1 MERNLKS
8 RIVRFY
14 QRIKNNRFSVRIRD
28 VDNRIRENLI
38 ISNDIIRQNN
48 NQLASTDE
56 IKNICVSSKESI
68 DNISEACSN
77 INNLIEEK
85 LKSDREY
92 INILEVILNEGRDTI
107 HIVDEIRKQNNIHD
121 NRIRQLELCVL
132 LLMKQTGVSVESL
145 AVEASDSQQPAIAN
159 DVRFLKLELTK
170 TSVIKSIDRIRALTE
185 LQCRD
190 VEFLEHTLIPE
201 LGLAQEDWSFPAEIA
216 HLSGKGL
223 HLLQLPC
230 QLAPLLAWLAD
241 NARGIECYLEIGVRW
256 GGMFILISEW
266 LRRFSPELRK
276 VIALDPAE
284 MSPLISEYADYIG
297 KIDGDDR
304 LEVRYEKEYS
314 TSAAAKNLVLN
325 LRPDF
330 VFIDGDHRYEGVRHD
345 YELVRG
351 QAKMLM
357 FHDICASTWP
367 GVGRLWREVLAQN
380 SKTHSAV
387 EFTKQYQSGDGGG
400 MGLGVVKMCL

>member
-1 MERNLKS
+1 MESNLKS
-8 RIVRFY
+8 RIIRLY
-14 QRIKNNRFSVRIRD
+14 RRIKKNRVSARIRD
-28 VDNRIRENLI
+28 VDNRIQENII
-38 ISNDIIRQNN
+38 ISNDIVSQNN
-48 NQLASTDE
+48 NHMASMEE
-56 IKNICVSSKESI
+56 IKNLCASSKYSI
-68 DNISEACSN
+68 DNFGEACAN
-77 INNLIEEK
+77 INNLIEAN
-85 LKSDREY
+85 LKANREN
-92 INILEVILNEGRDTI
+92 INILEVILSEGRDAI
-107 HIVDEIRKQNNIHD
+107 HIADEIRKQNNIHD

-132 LLMKQTGVSVESL
+132 HLMKQAGVSVESL

-170 TSVIKSIDRIRALTE
+170 SSVIKSIDRIRALTE

-190 VEFLEHTLIPE
+190 VEFLEQTLISE
-201 LGLAQEDWSFPAEIA
+201 LGLAQEDWSFPPEIA

-284 MSPLISEYADYIG
+284 MSPLIREYVDYIS
-297 KIDGDDR
+297 KTDGDDR

-314 TSAAAKNLVLN
+314 TSAAAKNLILN

-330 VFIDGDHRYEGVRHD
+330 VFIDGDHRYEGVSHD

-357 FHDICASTWP
+357 FHDICASAWP

-380 SKTHSAV
+380 PQNHSAV

-400 MGLGVVKMCL
+400 MGLGVVKMRL

>member
-1 MERNLKS
+1 MERDLKS
-8 RIVRFY
+8 RIIGLYR
-14 QRIKNNRFSVRIRD
+14 RIKKNRISVRIRD
-28 VDNRIRENLI
+28 VNNRIQENLT
-38 ISNDIIRQNN
+38 ISNDIVRQNN
-48 NQLASTDE
+48 NQLASIE
-56 IKNICVSSKESI
+56 EMKKICVSSKYSI
-68 DNISEACSN
+68 DNVVESCEN
-77 INNLIEEK
+77 INNLIVEN
-85 LKSDREY
+85 LKKNREY
-92 INILEVILNEGRDTI
+92 ANILEVILNEGRDAI
-107 HIVDEIRKQNNIHD
+107 KIADEIRKQNNIHD

-132 LLMKQTGVSVESL
+132 HLMKKAGVSVESL

-170 TSVIKSIDRIRALTE
+170 SSVIKSINRIRALTE

-201 LGLAQEDWSFPAEIA
+201 LGLAQEDWSFPPEIA

-284 MSPLISEYADYIG
+284 MSPLIREYADYIST
-297 KIDGDDR
+297 IDGDR
-304 LEVRYEKEYS
+304 GLEVRYEKEYS
-314 TSAAAKNLVLN
+314 TSVAAKDLVLN

-330 VFIDGDHRYEGVRHD
+330 VFIDGDHRYEGVSHD
-345 YELVRG
+345 YELVRD

-357 FHDICASTWP
+357 FHDISASAWP
-367 GVGRLWREVLAQN
+367 GVGRLWREVLTQN

-400 MGLGVVKMCL
+400 MGLGVVKIRL